1 MPRTL
6 LRDQTRLR
14 PLAAGLVAAVATA
27 LVLALAPALA
37 GPSSPLAAPVARAVE
52 GKPSYKVQEGPT
64 FNTAIGDQASRRAIL
79 DKILQTIRHTSPKGT
94 IKIMTWNFMNPGAVD
109 ALIQRAQR
117 GTTVRVLMD
126 ANNNDEDT
134 DNPPFRR
141 LKAGLAATNGK
152 NEDGATRSYARM
164 CQGSCRGKG
173 GSAHTKMFL
182 FDKVGL
188 SRDVLIQGSA
198 NLTTAAASNQW
209 NEVYTYVG
217 RDKIYDFAE
226 EIFDQMW
233 KDQPTKNA
241 YRAFEGDR
249 YSLYFS
255 PYYGKYFDKDPVQAA
270 MDQVRCFGAVDAGN
284 ENGRTIVRSA
294 PDVIRGKRGNI
305 AARRLKALWDGGCDV
320 RVAYTVMGREAK
332 RILSGQGGRGPVPM
346 RHLVQ
351 DFDGDGDFDN
361 YFHLKVLTIN
371 GRLGNDPTAYVTFNG
386 SANTSDAASRSDE
399 QIGKLVG
406 RKNTLAYQ
414 RFIDRWF
421 ENPPPNVNPRS
432 SAAARMDPAFDPYQH
447 VDLD

>member
-1 MPRTL
+1 MLRLHTL
-6 LRDQTRLR
+6 IAG
-14 PLAAGLVAAVATA
+14 LAAA
-27 LVLALAPALA
+27 LVLAFVAPVA
-37 GPSSPLAAPVARAVE
+37 GPSAPVATAAEQRAEAKPTYRVE
-52 GKPSYKVQEGPT
+52 EGPT
-64 FNTAIGDQASRRAIL
+64 FNAAIGDEATRRAIL

-134 DNPPFRR
+134 DNQPWRR

-152 NEDGATRSYARM
+152 NEKGETKSFARE
-164 CQGSCRGKG
+164 CRGSCRGKG
-173 GSAHTKMFL
+173 GAAHTKMYL
-182 FDKVGL
+182 FDKVGV
-188 SRDVLIQGSA
+188 SRNVLIQGSA
-198 NLTTAAASNQW
+198 NLTTAAAANQW

-233 KDQPTKNA
+233 KDKPTKNA
-241 YRAFEGDR
+241 YRAYEGDR

-255 PYYGKYFDKDPVQAA
+255 PYYGKYFEKDPVQEA
-270 MDQVRCFGAVDAGN
+270 MDQVKCFGAVDSGN

-294 PDVIRGKRGNI
+294 PDVIRGKRGNT
-305 AARRLKALWDGGCDV
+305 AARQLKALWDGGCDV

-332 RILSGQGGRGPVPM
+332 RILTGQGGRGPVPM

-371 GRLGNDPTAYVTFNG
+371 GRLGNDPTTFVTFNG
-386 SANTSDAASRSDE
+386 SANTSDASSRSDE

-406 RKNTLAYQ
+406 KKNTLLYQ

-421 ENPPPNVNPRS
+421 ENPPPNANPRT
-432 SAAARMDPAFDPYQH
+432 SAAARQAVGFDPYVH
-447 VDLD
+447 VDMD

>member
-1 MPRTL
+1 MLRLHTL
-6 LRDQTRLR
+6 V
-14 PLAAGLVAAVATA
+14 AGLASA
-27 LVLALAPALA
+27 LVLAFLAPLA
-37 GPSSPLAAPVARAVE
+37 GPTATTATAAERGTAA
-52 GKPSYKVQEGPT
+52 KPTYRVKEGPT
-64 FNTAIGDQASRRAIL
+64 FNAAIGDQATRRAIL
-79 DKILQTIRHTSPKGT
+79 DKLLQTIRHTSPKGT
-94 IKIMTWNFMNPGAVD
+94 IKIMSWNFMNSGATS
-109 ALIQRAQR
+109 ALIDRAQR

-134 DNPPFRR
+134 DNPSFRR

-152 NEDGATRSYARM
+152 NEPGATRSYARM

-173 GSAHTKMFL
+173 GAAHSKFFL

-188 SRDVLIQGSA
+188 SRNVLIQGSA

-270 MDQVRCFGAVDAGN
+270 MDQVKCFGAVDSGN

-294 PDVIRGKRGNI
+294 PDVIRGQRGNI
-305 AARRLKALWDGGCDV
+305 AARQLKALWDGGCDV

-332 RILSGQGGRGPVPM
+332 RILTAQSGRGPVPI

-371 GRLGNDPTAYVTFNG
+371 GRLGDDPTSFVTFNG
-386 SANTSDAASRSDE
+386 SANTSDNSSRSDE

-421 ENPPPNVNPRS
+421 ENPPPNANPRT
-432 SAAARMDPAFDPYQH
+432 SAAARRSADFDPYVH
-447 VDLD
+447 VDMD

>member
-1 MPRTL
+1 MLRLHTL
-6 LRDQTRLR
+6 I
-14 PLAAGLVAAVATA
+14 AGLLGG
-27 LVLALAPALA
+27 LVLALAPALV
-37 GPSSPLAAPVARAVE
+37 GSSAPTAPAASAAE
-52 GKPSYKVQEGPT
+52 SKPTYKVEEGPT
-64 FNTAIGDQASRRAIL
+64 FNTATGDQASRRAIL

-94 IKIMTWNFMNPGAVD
+94 IKIMTWNFMNAGAAD
-109 ALIQRAQR
+109 ALIQRAER
-117 GTTVRVLMD
+117 GTTVRVLID

-134 DNPPFRR
+134 DNPSFRR
-141 LKAGLAATNGK
+141 LKAGLARTNGNK
-152 NEDGATRSYARM
+152 EPNATKSYARM
-164 CQGSCRGKG
+164 CKGSCRGKG
-173 GSAHTKMFL
+173 GAAHTKMFL

-209 NEVYTYVG
+209 NEIYTYVG
-217 RDKIYDFAE
+217 REKIYDFAE

-233 KDQPTKNA
+233 KDKPTKNA
-241 YRAFEGDR
+241 YRAFESNR

-255 PYYGKYFDKDPVQAA
+255 PYYGKYFESDPVQST
-270 MDQVRCFGAVDAGN
+270 MDRIRCFGAVDAGN

-294 PDVIRGKRGNI
+294 PDVIRGERGNI
-305 AARRLKALWDGGCDV
+305 AARRLKALWDNGCDV

-371 GRLGNDPTAYVTFNG
+371 GKLGNDPTSFVTFNG

-421 ENPPPNVNPRS
+421 DNPPPNANPVGSRMARRS
-432 SAAARMDPAFDPYQH
+432 PDFDPYQH
-447 VDLD
+447 VDMD